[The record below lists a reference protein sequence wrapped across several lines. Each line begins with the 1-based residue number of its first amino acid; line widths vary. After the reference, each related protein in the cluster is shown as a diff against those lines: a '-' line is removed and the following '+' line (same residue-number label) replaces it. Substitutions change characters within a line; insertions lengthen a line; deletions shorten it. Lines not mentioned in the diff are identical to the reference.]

1 MRSKEIRRYLE
12 ANKNKN
18 TTTQNLWRHSKKSPK
33 REIHSIAYL
42 PQETKKSQI
51 TKLTLHI
58 KELKLNQS
66 PEQVEI
72 RK

>member
-1 MRSKEIRRYLE
+1 MKMR
-12 ANKNKN
+12 
-18 TTTQNLWRHSKKSPK
+18 TQNYIIYGNWESNPKK
-33 REIHSIAYL
+33 EVHSIAYL

-51 TKLTLHI
+51 TKLTLLI